1 MGEKDLALK
10 EAERAVMLERAV
22 APIYARMCQENLA
35 IILAMVG
42 ENSRAISILSEVLQ
56 KPYWSLRYGPPAV
69 TPALLKLDPT
79 WDPLRSDPAFQKLCE
94 VKKP

>member
-1 MGEKDLALK
+1 MG
-10 EAERAVMLERAV
+10 
-22 APIYARMCQENLA
+22 QENLA